1 MRHPLLRRDR
11 DHFNFAAEQKEERKR
26 RREEAAAVAE
36 KEKEALLAKANQAAT
51 GRTCLFW
58 KQGKCAIVPPGGSPR
73 LCKKRH
79 GTAEETAAIRCYTLS
94 ESGKKLGWVCDP
106 SLCPYDHTPVSS
118 EKQAVNEQSSM
129 ED

>member
-1 MRHPLLRRDR
+1 MSSLDRRETCA
-11 DHFNFAAEQKEERKR
+11 DHNLFRLMSSSSAHAAGASR
-26 RREEAAAVAE
+26 RRKLDASAADTTVE
-36 KEKEALLAKANQAAT
+36 I

-79 GTAEETAAIRCYTLS
+79 GTAEETAAIRCFTLS
-94 ESGKKLGWVCDP
+94 ESGKKLGWVSDP

-118 EKQAVNEQSSM
+118 EKQAASEQSSM